1 MKILFSVLCLALA
14 LPVAAQQREFSWLVG
29 RWKIHDKNEFE
40 EWSAREDQKSLHGIS
55 YRVNGTDTTTTEEIK
70 IISQD
75 DTFFY
80 VPDVAGSQE
89 PVMFKITK
97 HDIKS
102 FVAENP
108 SHDFPKTI
116 RYVFNRK
123 ENSEWLQATIE
134 GNGKKISYTF
144 VRVK

>member
-1 MKILFSVLCLALA
+1 MKILFSVLCLALVH
-14 LPVAAQQREFSWLVG
+14 PVAAQQKEFSWLVG
-29 RWKIHDKNEFE
+29 RWKIQDKNEFE
-40 EWSAREDQKSLHGIS
+40 EWSPGDDHKSLHGIS

-70 IISQD
+70 IIFSD
-75 DTFFY
+75 DAFFY

-89 PVMFKITK
+89 AVMFKIIK
-97 HDIKS
+97 HDVKS

-108 SHDFPKTI
+108 AHDFPKTI

-123 ENSEWLQATIE
+123 ENSEWLHATIE
-134 GNGKKISYTF
+134 GDGKKISYTF

>member
-1 MKILFSVLCLALA
+1 MKILFSLLCLALTF
-14 LPVAAQQREFSWLVG
+14 PVAAQQNEFPWLMG
-29 RWKIHDKNEFE
+29 RWNIQDKNEFE
-40 EWSAREDQKSLHGIS
+40 EWSAASDHKSLHGIS
-55 YRVNGTDTTTTEEIK
+55 YRITGSDTLTTEEIK
-70 IISQD
+70 IIFQD
-75 DTFFY
+75 DAFFY

-97 HDIKS
+97 HDAKS

-108 SHDFPKTI
+108 DHDFPKTI